1 MYKKAINKPF
11 QVKGIIENI
20 QKGEEQKG
28 AYLGNDN
35 YCVYTITVAQ
45 QEYTCNVSVNEAF
58 DFKVGDDV
66 FFRAKKYEKSLQL
79 EKRSLGIN
87 VAIPQDTTITLSEDM
102 LRKLK
107 ERSDSL
113 KSEDTK
119 PVAKPAS
126 PKLKP

>member
-1 MYKKAINKPF
+1 MYKKAVNKPF

-35 YCVYTITVAQ
+35 YCVYTLTVAK
-45 QEYTCNVSVNEAF
+45 QEYTCNVSVNESF

-66 FFRAKKYEKSLQL
+66 FFRAKKYDKSVQL
-79 EKRSLGIN
+79 EKRSLGFN
-87 VAIPQDTTITLSEDM
+87 VAIPQDTTVTLSEDM

-107 ERSDSL
+107 ERSDNI
-113 KSEDTK
+113 KVEDTK
-119 PVAKPAS
+119 PVSKQTPTKFKP
-126 PKLKP
+126 